1 MVKNPIKFTY
11 WFNDKEAK
19 QVHGDKGVEKTYP
32 FRVGDIVKV
41 TKEGNMYSAYKKAFK
56 HFTGSTKT
64 PYYCNNYLNDGELG
78 KEFRI
83 VAMIGHVSCDAI
95 VTYCKDRLGNDIV
108 IDADGFTLVRQY
120 PLRVGESTTIHLN
133 RLER

>member
-1 MVKNPIKFTY
+1 MTIKFTY
-11 WFNDKEAK
+11 WFND
-19 QVHGDKGVEKTYP
+19 GVKKIYP
-32 FRVGDIVKV
+32 FRIGDIVMI

-64 PYYCNNYLNDGELG
+64 PYYCCHGSELG

-95 VTYCKDRLGNDIV
+95 VTYCKDRLGKDIV

-120 PLRVGESTTIHLN
+120 PLRVGESTTIRLD